1 MAEDD
6 WKSLIRIWDDFS
18 HSKYA
23 KYDVPHT
30 LNETEVQRMVKRWAD
45 ASPQKEHMFFAV
57 CLENEII
64 GYNEFHKDA
73 DGYECGYCFHSSSQG
88 KGYAKENLQALMKL
102 LSNGYKTRYS
112 AGTALNNLP
121 SVRLLKSLG
130 FEKVSEEQVSF
141 YKDESGEDIYFTGG
155 IFAIEIE

>member
-1 MAEDD
+1 
-6 WKSLIRIWDDFS
+6 
-18 HSKYA
+18 
-23 KYDVPHT
+23 
-30 LNETEVQRMVKRWAD
+30 
-45 ASPQKEHMFFAV
+45 
-57 CLENEII
+57 
-64 GYNEFHKDA
+64 
-73 DGYECGYCFHSSSQG
+73 
-88 KGYAKENLQALMKL
+88 MKL